1 MKKTNLAFA
10 SLSLLLT
17 LISANPLHAADVG
30 TVNLSLPINL
40 TSGSSKMVGVFL
52 ARPVEAKGELNTAVI
67 NGATTFE
74 AYGSNFF
81 SGFSAASESGTAE
94 YAPASDNLFVVEFTS
109 GPYTGLIKQVSSFS
123 GSIATVKG
131 ALPALDAGTRFVLRR
146 DHTLASL
153 FGDGASISLQT
164 GTSTANSDVISVLDS
179 QGVMKRYF
187 YEGGR
192 GWRSESNRGA
202 SGTNRANVRV
212 SLGTGFVIA
221 PKATKTIYLAGEY
234 RGTRSRI
241 TIPDT
246 AAIVANPY
254 PVSVT
259 LQNSGLA
266 DYLSKDASAANA
278 DSLRFL
284 EGGRY
289 VPYHHTGTKFV
300 RSVNGGGVDVGTSKT
315 LGQGDAFLIQPIVG
329 KDVAFAPQYLTK

>member
-1 MKKTNLAFA
+1 MKN
-10 SLSLLLT
+10 LSLALCALLT
-17 LISANPLHAADVG
+17 LIWSTPLRAADVG
-30 TVNLSLPINL
+30 TVNLSLPIQV
-40 TSGSSKMVGVFL
+40 TSGSSKLVGVFL
-52 ARPVEAKGELNTAVI
+52 ARPVLAKGELNTAVT
-67 NGATTFE
+67 NGATSFD
-74 AYGSNFF
+74 AYGTGFF
-81 SGFSAASESGTAE
+81 SSYTAASESGTAE

-153 FGDGASISLQT
+153 FGDGATISLQT
-164 GTSTANSDVISVLDS
+164 GTSTANADTISILDS
-179 QGVMKRYF
+179 QGVLKRYF

-192 GWRSESNRGA
+192 GWRSELNRGA

-221 PKATKTIYLAGEY
+221 PKATKSIFLSGEY

-241 TIPDT
+241 TIPD
-246 AAIVANPY
+246 AGAIVANPY
-254 PVSVT
+254 PAAVT

-266 DYLSKDASAANA
+266 SYLTKASSAANA

-284 EGGRY
+284 ESGRY
-289 VPYHHTGTKFV
+289 VAYHNTGTKFV
-300 RSVNGGGVDVGTSKT
+300 RSVNGGGVDVGTTKT
-315 LGQGDAFLIQPIVG
+315 LSQGDAFLIVPQAST
-329 KDVAFAPQYLTK
+329 DVAFAPQYLTK